1 MSMLVMSLQRYKVY
15 WQKNVTYVTPTSVRV
30 ETSVQINVLIRC
42 LAKDIG
48 HFCHEDEGEWVFF

>member
-1 MSMLVMSLQRYKVY
+1 MSLQRYKTH

-30 ETSVQINVLIRC
+30 ETSVQIYVLVRG

-48 HFCHEDEGEWVFF
+48 QFCHEDEGE